1 MPFETHPL
9 KLEDLNES
17 FLVGE
22 KAFHAHNRLV
32 YTGILSD
39 ASRAVLVKS
48 REPDFPEPENVKNFK
63 VLNEKGE
70 IVAGSRWSIQKQD
83 EEVTISVEDAVN
95 KRIKSE
101 ITEMRHE
108 LARSLYTIFAQGKRD
123 ILGVYADSEAPST
136 SDSAVG
142 NKKILKFPP
151 RIELDVLYVHP
162 DYQRKGIASD
172 LLKWGFEKSEQLGLP
187 IYLEA
192 TAEGRPVYERYGFE
206 TVRVERF
213 DARPFGVDE
222 EVEYAVGFI
231 PILAYLPIFVVD
243 RRLTGRVVYDSA
255 RAEEGWRW

>member
-1 MPFETHPL
+1 MPFETHAL
-9 KLEDLNES
+9 QLEDLNES

-48 REPDFPEPENVKNFK
+48 REGDFPEPENTKNFK
-63 VLNEKGE
+63 VLNEKGK
-70 IVAGSRWSIQKQD
+70 IIAGSRWSIQK
-83 EEVTISVEDAVN
+83 EEKEVTISVEEAVN

-123 ILGVYADSEAPST
+123 VLGFYADAESETPTT
-136 SDSAVG
+136 SES
-142 NKKILKFPP
+142 NIERKKVLKFPP

-162 DYQRKGIASD
+162 DYQRRGIASD
-172 LLKWGFEKSEQLGLP
+172 LLKWGFDKSEELGLP

-192 TAEGRPVYERYGFE
+192 TAEGRPVYERYRFE
-206 TVRVERF
+206 TVKVQGF
-213 DARPFGVDE
+213 DARPYGVDE
-222 EVEYAVGFI
+222 EVEYAVCFQSELFI
-231 PILAYLPIFVVD
+231 HPL
-243 RRLTGRVVYDSA
+243 RSM
-255 RAEEGWRW
+255 GWNTNTSSSL

>member
-1 MPFETHPL
+1 MQFETQPL
-9 KLEDLNES
+9 QLEDLNES

-48 REPDFPEPENVKNFK
+48 REGDFPEPENARNFK
-63 VLNEKGE
+63 VVNEKGE
-70 IVAGSRWSIQKQD
+70 IIAGSRWSIQKED

-123 ILGVYADSEAPST
+123 VLGLYAETETSST
-136 SDSAVG
+136 SEPNG
-142 NKKILKFPP
+142 EKKKVLRFPP

-162 DYQRKGIASD
+162 DYQRRGIASD

-206 TVRVERF
+206 TVKVQGF
-213 DARPFGVDE
+213 DARPYGVDE
-222 EVEYAVGFI
+222 EVEYAFMI
-231 PILAYLPIFVVD
+231 RPAPKKD
-243 RRLTGRVVYDSA
+243 
-255 RAEEGWRW
+255 EGSGEK

>member
-9 KLEDLNES
+9 QLEDLNES
-17 FLVGE
+17 FLIGE

-48 REPDFPEPENVKNFK
+48 REGDFPEPENARNFK

-70 IVAGSRWSIQKQD
+70 IIAGSRWSIQKED

-123 ILGVYADSEAPST
+123 VLGFYSDSETSSST
-136 SDSAVG
+136 SGANG
-142 NKKILKFPP
+142 EKKKLLKFPP

-162 DYQRKGIASD
+162 NYQRRGIASD
-172 LLKWGFEKSEQLGLP
+172 LLKWGFEKSEELGLP

-206 TVRVERF
+206 TVKVQGF
-213 DARPFGVDE
+213 DARLYGVDE
-222 EVEYAVGFI
+222 QVEYAVCFQSD
-231 PILAYLPIFVVD
+231 AYQPYVC
-243 RRLTGRVVYDSA
+243 
-255 RAEEGWRW
+255 

>member
-9 KLEDLNES
+9 QAEDLNQS

-22 KAFHAHNRLV
+22 KAFHAHNRLI

-48 REPDFPEPENVKNFK
+48 REGDFPEPENTRNFK
-63 VLNEKGE
+63 VVNEKGE
-70 IVAGSRWSIQKQD
+70 IVAGSRWSIQKEE
-83 EEVTISVEDAVN
+83 EEVTISVDDAVN

-123 ILGVYADSEAPST
+123 VLGFYANSETPST
-136 SDSAVG
+136 SESNG
-142 NKKILKFPP
+142 EKKKVLKFPP

-162 DYQRKGIASD
+162 DYQRRGIASD

-206 TVRVERF
+206 TVKVQGF
-213 DARPFGVDE
+213 DARPFGVNE
-222 EVEYAVGFI
+222 EVEYAFMI
-231 PILAYLPIFVVD
+231 RPAPKE
-243 RRLTGRVVYDSA
+243 
-255 RAEEGWRW
+255 AESGEK

>member
-1 MPFETHPL
+1 MPFEIHPL
-9 KLEDLNES
+9 QLEDLNES

-48 REPDFPEPENVKNFK
+48 REGDFPEPENTKNFK

-70 IVAGSRWSIQKQD
+70 IIAGSRWSIQKEE
-83 EEVTISVEDAVN
+83 EEVTISVEEAVN

-108 LARSLYTIFAQGKRD
+108 LARNLYTIFAQGKRD
-123 ILGVYADSEAPST
+123 VLGFYVDSDTPTT
-136 SDSAVG
+136 SEPNSE
-142 NKKILKFPP
+142 KKKVLKFPP

-162 DYQRKGIASD
+162 NYQRRGIASD
-172 LLKWGFEKSEQLGLP
+172 LLKWGFEKSEELGLP
-187 IYLEA
+187 LYLEA

-206 TVRVERF
+206 TVKVQGF
-213 DARPFGVDE
+213 DARLYGVDE
-222 EVEYAVGFI
+222 QVEYA
-231 PILAYLPIFVVD
+231 
-243 RRLTGRVVYDSA
+243 
-255 RAEEGWRW
+255 